1 MNLLLTFNFDF
12 SMKTYQLIILLTL
25 FFSSIACANKK
36 LASTE
41 NENNAADTTTNTT
54 TSTLSVSDSFE
65 AGKVIPHVT
74 CKTDAAQSYALY
86 IPSKGNTEALPVIY
100 FFDPHAD
107 GSLPLNKYK
116 SLADEYNFILIGS
129 NNSKNGNDWS
139 TTENVWNNLFV
150 DTQKRL
156 KINANRIY
164 TCGFS
169 GGAKVASYVALN
181 HRGIK
186 GVIVGGAGL
195 PDQTPPNNFNF
206 TFTEIVGEGDM
217 NMTDLVAL
225 NNELDRTQTKHC
237 IIFFDGKHE
246 WSPENI
252 MNIAFEGLQFDAMRE
267 KLIPQNNSFINNY
280 IAKSKT
286 KINNFS
292 NSNNLLKAE
301 RECKL
306 SVNLLDGLTN
316 EVNCFKEKGA
326 WLLNNSAYK
335 KQLQAQ
341 QNLLSTEQNMKAS
354 YMQQFQNG
362 DINYWTKTISDL
374 QTKAKAQTAEGAMY
388 QRLVAYLSLA
398 FYSVSNQLI
407 SNNQNNE
414 AKYFVELYKMDDP
427 TNSEAWYF
435 SAILD
440 ARNNDANATENDL
453 LKAVANGFNDKT
465 RMEQQP
471 EFQRVA
477 NEIDFAKI
485 EREMKQE

>member
-1 MNLLLTFNFDF
+1 
-12 SMKTYQLIILLTL
+12 MKTYRLIISVAL
-25 FFSSIACANKK
+25 FFSLMACANKNP
-36 LASTE
+36 ASTE
-41 NENNAADTTTNTT
+41 NENNPADTIT
-54 TSTLSVSDSFE
+54 TSAPFVPDSFE
-65 AGKVIPHVT
+65 VGKVIPHVI
-74 CKTDAAQSYALY
+74 CKTDASQSYALY
-86 IPSKGNTEALPVIY
+86 IPSKGNKEALPVIY

-107 GSLPLNKYK
+107 GSLPLIKYK
-116 SLADEYNFILIGS
+116 ALADKYNFILIGS

-139 TTENVWNNLFV
+139 TTENTWNTLFN
-150 DTQKRL
+150 DIQKRL

-169 GGAKVASYVALN
+169 GGAKVASYVALD
-181 HRGIK
+181 HSGVK

-225 NNELDRTQTKHC
+225 NNELDRTQTKHR

-267 KLIPQNNSFINNY
+267 KLIPQDNSFISNY

-286 KINNFS
+286 TINNFL
-292 NSNNLLKAE
+292 NSNDLIKAE

-306 SVNLLDGLTN
+306 SINLLNGLTS
-316 EVNCFKEKGA
+316 EVNWFKEKDA
-326 WLLNNSAYK
+326 SLLNNSAYK
-335 KQLQAQ
+335 KQWQAR
-341 QNLLSTEQNMKAS
+341 QNLLSTEQNMKDA
-354 YMQQFQNG
+354 YTQQFQNG
-362 DINYWTKTISDL
+362 DINYWTKTINDL
-374 QTKAKAQTAEGAMY
+374 QAKANVQTAEGAMY

-398 FYSVSNQLI
+398 FYSISNQLI
-407 SNNQNNE
+407 TSNQNNE

-435 SAILD
+435 SALLN
-440 ARNNDANATENDL
+440 ARRNDAKATENDL
-453 LKAVANGFNDKT
+453 LKAVENGFNDKT

-471 EFQRVA
+471 EFQHVA

-485 EREMKQE
+485 EREMKHE

>member
-1 MNLLLTFNFDF
+1 
-12 SMKTYQLIILLTL
+12 MKFYQHTILLTL
-25 FFSSIACANKK
+25 FLSLIACANKNP
-36 LASTE
+36 ASTE
-41 NENNAADTTTNTT
+41 KENSATDTMTTATIK
-54 TSTLSVSDSFE
+54 STPSVPDSFE
-65 AGKVIPHVT
+65 VGKIISDVT
-74 CKTDAAQSYALY
+74 CKTDASQSYALY
-86 IPSKGNTEALPVIY
+86 IPSKGNKEALPVIY

-116 SLADEYNFILIGS
+116 ALADKYNFILIGS

-139 TTENVWNNLFV
+139 TTENIWNTLFG

-156 KINANRIY
+156 KINSNRIY
-164 TCGFS
+164 TCSFS

-181 HRGIK
+181 HNSIK

-195 PDQTPPNNFNF
+195 PDETPANNFNF
-206 TFTEIVGEGDM
+206 TFTIIAGEGDM

-225 NNELDRTQTKHC
+225 NNELDKTQTKHR

-267 KLIPQNNSFINNY
+267 KLITQNNSFINNY

-286 KINNFS
+286 RINNLFT
-292 NSNNLLKAE
+292 SNNFIKAE
-301 RECKL
+301 HECKL
-306 SVNLLDGLTN
+306 SVNLLEGLTN
-316 EVNCFKEKGA
+316 EVNWFKEKEA
-326 WLLNNSAYK
+326 ALANSAEYK

-341 QNLLSTEQNMKAS
+341 QNLFNTEQNMKAA

-362 DINYWTKTISDL
+362 DINYWIKTITDL
-374 QTKAKAQTAEGAMY
+374 QTKAKAQTPEGAMY
-388 QRLVAYLSLA
+388 QRLVAYLSLT
-398 FYSVSNQLI
+398 FYSISNQLI

-453 LKAVANGFNDKT
+453 LKAVENGFNDKV

-471 EFQRVA
+471 EFQQLA
-477 NEIDFAKI
+477 TEIDFSKI
-485 EREMKQE
+485 ETKMKNQ

>member
-1 MNLLLTFNFDF
+1 
-12 SMKTYQLIILLTL
+12 MKLHQFIILLL
-25 FFSSIACANKK
+25 FLFSSIACANKNP
-36 LASTE
+36 ASTE
-41 NENNAADTTTNTT
+41 NKSNATDTTTI
-54 TSTLSVSDSFE
+54 STPFVPDSFE
-65 AGKVIPHVT
+65 TGKIIPQVT
-74 CKTDAAQSYALY
+74 CKTDVSQSYALY
-86 IPSKGNTEALPVIY
+86 IPSKGNKEALPVIY

-107 GSLPLNKYK
+107 GTLPLSKYK
-116 SLADEYNFILIGS
+116 ALADKYNFILIGS

-139 TTENVWNNLFV
+139 TTENIWNTLFN

-156 KINANRIY
+156 KIKTNRIY

-181 HRGIK
+181 HSSIK

-195 PDQTPPNNFNF
+195 PDGTSAGNFNF
-206 TFTEIVGEGDM
+206 TFTEIAGEGDM
-217 NMTDLVAL
+217 NMTDLVEL
-225 NNELDRTQTKHC
+225 NNELEGTQTKHR

-252 MNIAFEGLQFDAMRE
+252 MNIAFESLQFDAMRE
-267 KLIPQNNSFINNY
+267 KLIPRDNSFINHY
-280 IAKSKT
+280 IVKSKT
-286 KINNFS
+286 SINNFW
-292 NSNNLLKAE
+292 NSNNLIKAE

-306 SVNLLDGLTN
+306 SINLLDGLIN
-316 EVNCFKEKGA
+316 EVNWFKEKESS
-326 WLLNNSAYK
+326 LTNNAEYK
-335 KQLQAQ
+335 KQWQAR
-341 QNLLSTEQNMKAS
+341 QNLLSTEQNMKAA

-362 DINYWTKTISDL
+362 DINYWTKTINDL

-398 FYSVSNQLI
+398 FYSISNQLI
-407 SNNQNNE
+407 KSNQNNE

-440 ARNNDANATENDL
+440 ARNNDTKATENDL
-453 LKAVANGFNDKT
+453 LKAVENGFNDKT

-477 NEIDFAKI
+477 NAIDFAKI
-485 EREMKQE
+485 EREMKHE

>member
-1 MNLLLTFNFDF
+1 
-12 SMKTYQLIILLTL
+12 MKFYQHTILLTL
-25 FFSSIACANKK
+25 FLSLIACANKNP
-36 LASTE
+36 ASTE
-41 NENNAADTTTNTT
+41 NENSATDTITTATI
-54 TSTLSVSDSFE
+54 TSTPSVPDSFE
-65 AGKVIPHVT
+65 VGKVISHIT
-74 CKTDAAQSYALY
+74 CKTDASQSYALY
-86 IPSKGNTEALPVIY
+86 IPSKGNKDALPVIY

-116 SLADEYNFILIGS
+116 ALADEYNFILIGS

-139 TTENVWNNLFV
+139 TTENIWNTLFG

-156 KINANRIY
+156 KINSNRIY

-181 HRGIK
+181 HSGIK

-195 PDQTPPNNFNF
+195 PDETPANNFNF
-206 TFTEIVGEGDM
+206 TFTIIAGEGDM

-225 NNELDRTQTKHC
+225 NNELDKTQTKHR

-267 KLIPQNNSFINNY
+267 KHFPKDDKFINDY
-280 IAKSKT
+280 IEKSKT
-286 KINNFS
+286 RINNFS
-292 NSNNLLKAE
+292 NSSNLIKAE

-306 SVNLLDGLTN
+306 SIDLLEGLTN
-316 EVNCFKEKGA
+316 EVNWFKEKEA
-326 WLLNNSAYK
+326 ALANSAEYK

-341 QNLLSTEQNMKAS
+341 QNLFNTEQNMKVA

-362 DINYWTKTISDL
+362 DINYWTKTITDL
-374 QTKAKAQTAEGAMY
+374 QTKAKAQTAEGTMY
-388 QRLVAYLSLA
+388 QRLVAYLSLT
-398 FYSVSNQLI
+398 FYSISNQLI

-453 LKAVANGFNDKT
+453 LKAVENGFNDKV

-471 EFQRVA
+471 EFQQLA
-477 NEIDFAKI
+477 TEIDFSKI
-485 EREMKQE
+485 ETKMKDQ